1 MENNYSSYITAY
13 IKRNRQEQ
21 AVLKA
26 HRDKIM
32 KEVQNIALFLVQ
44 RYNVTR
50 VILFGSFAKGRY
62 RFDSDVDI
70 AVEGLSSRD
79 YWKAWVEVDNLSS
92 ISVDLRCLEDFPT
105 EFRNQIIK
113 QGIVVYENKGT
124 NCNTYC

>member
-1 MENNYSSYITAY
+1 MRNSYSSYIAAY

-21 AVLKA
+21 DALKS
-26 HRDKIM
+26 HLDEIM

-44 RYNVTR
+44 RYNVNR
-50 VILFGSFAKGRY
+50 VILFGSFAKGQH

-92 ISVDLRCLEDFPT
+92 ISVDLRCLEDFPK
-105 EFRNQIIK
+105 EFRTRVFK
-113 QGIVVYENKGT
+113 QGIVIYEDKRA
-124 NCNTYC
+124 NCNACR

>member
-21 AVLKA
+21 EALKR

-50 VILFGSFAKGRY
+50 VILFGSFAKGQH

-70 AVEGLSSRD
+70 AVEGLSGRD
-79 YWKAWVEVDNLSS
+79 YWKAWGEVDNLSN
-92 ISVDLRCLEDFPT
+92 IPADLRCLEDFPT
-105 EFRNQIIK
+105 EFRNRIFK
-113 QGIVVYENKGT
+113 QGIVIYEGKRT
-124 NCNTYC
+124 NSNTYR